1 MHDEPSLRGLYLSRS
16 FGKGAARVAALQD
29 VSLTVQRGEVTL
41 FMGPSGSGKSTLL
54 SVLSGLMK
62 PDRGRVVALGQDL
75 YKLSERERKQF
86 RLHHCGFIFQG
97 YNLFPALTARQ
108 QLAIVLRWGV
118 GASEKE
124 ANRRSDEI
132 LELLGLL
139 RQANLRPAQLSGG
152 EKQRVAIGRAL
163 IKGPDFCF
171 ADEPT
176 SSLDWA
182 HGQPVVEML
191 RAAARDRDASVLIV
205 SHDPR
210 LIPYADRVFHLA
222 DGCLVEPE
230 EVAEYPF
237 QGTT

>member
-1 MHDEPSLRGLYLSRS
+1 MHDDEPSLRGLYLSRS

-41 FMGPSGSGKSTLL
+41 FMG
-54 SVLSGLMK
+54 
-62 PDRGRVVALGQDL
+62 
-75 YKLSERERKQF
+75 
-86 RLHHCGFIFQG
+86 
-97 YNLFPALTARQ
+97 
-108 QLAIVLRWGV
+108 
-118 GASEKE
+118 
-124 ANRRSDEI
+124 
-132 LELLGLL
+132 
-139 RQANLRPAQLSGG
+139 
-152 EKQRVAIGRAL
+152 RAL

-176 SSLDWA
+176 SALDWA

-230 EVAEYPF
+230 EMAAFPLH
-237 QGTT
+237 GTT